1 MHSQQEAVSFFATS
15 ILGGETV
22 IGKGSVIGGNAFIT
36 ESVPAGT
43 RVSVKNPELSFST
56 KKKHSADELPR

>member
-1 MHSQQEAVSFFATS
+1 MDFVIRVKNIPQ
-15 ILGGETV
+15 IGETV

-56 KKKHSADELPR
+56 KKSHNKEELPR